1 MYLETD
7 KEGRTHD
14 IDSALMTKLLNFFYP
29 HTAVQVEQE
38 MRLEGR
44 KVVIGGSNP
53 AHFKTY
59 QYIKEAQNDA

>member
-1 MYLETD
+1 MYFETD
-7 KEGRTHD
+7 KEGHTRT
-14 IDSALMTKLLNFFYP
+14 IDHAMMTKLLNFFYP
-29 HTAVQVEQE
+29 HTVAQVERE

-59 QYIKEAQNDA
+59 KYIKEAIQ